1 MDGCKLVELEK
12 KLRKEQG
19 TVTRERLEE
28 LLGEAIDPGKVAI
41 VVDLVFSALD
51 LPEDG
56 GIEVE
61 SLSHL
66 VETKD
71 NSREMLMQRLRW
83 LFRMYDTDASGTI
96 SLGEMVEIFSGLY
109 LAEVS
114 YSMIYIKH
122 IIFCPSEVICDDV
135 LLYIMF
141 YLAKGLDLDV
151 AVDRAEQ
158 IFAELDDDHDG
169 EITESEFIEG
179 CLQDEV
185 GYKE

>member
-1 MDGCKLVELEK
+1 MASSAPDLMDGCKLVELEK
-12 KLRKEQG
+12 KLKKEQG

-61 SLSHL
+61 SLAHL
-66 VETKD
+66 VETKN
-71 NSREMLMQRLRW
+71 NSGEMLRQRLCW

-109 LAEVS
+109 L
-114 YSMIYIKH
+114 
-122 IIFCPSEVICDDV
+122 SEVIYKHTI
-135 LLYIMF
+135 LSSPR
-141 YLAKGLDLDV
+141 AK
-151 AVDRAEQ
+151 RAESARAVTGRQ
-158 IFAELDDDHDG
+158 CHHSGVG
-169 EITESEFIEG
+169 EDFLVRRQVFFRETTENNESHFLL
-179 CLQDEV
+179 CYFLSRVRFD
-185 GYKE
+185 

>member
-12 KLRKEQG
+12 KLKKEQG

-61 SLSHL
+61 SLARL
-66 VETKD
+66 VETN
-71 NSREMLMQRLRW
+71 NSGEMLRQRLRC

-109 LAEVS
+109 LAEVT
-114 YSMIYIKH
+114 YNMIYITYH
-122 IIFCPSEVICDDV
+122 ILPFRGN
-135 LLYIMF
+135 M
-141 YLAKGLDLDV
+141 
-151 AVDRAEQ
+151 
-158 IFAELDDDHDG
+158 
-169 EITESEFIEG
+169 
-179 CLQDEV
+179 
-185 GYKE
+185 

>member
-12 KLRKEQG
+12 KLKKEQG

-61 SLSHL
+61 SLAHL
-66 VETKD
+66 VETKT
-71 NSREMLMQRLRW
+71 NSGEMLRQRLCW

-109 LAEVS
+109 LAEVL
-114 YSMIYIKH
+114 YNMIYIIYH
-122 IIFCPSEVICDDV
+122 ILPFRGN
-135 LLYIMF
+135 M
-141 YLAKGLDLDV
+141 
-151 AVDRAEQ
+151 
-158 IFAELDDDHDG
+158 
-169 EITESEFIEG
+169 
-179 CLQDEV
+179 
-185 GYKE
+185 

>member
-12 KLRKEQG
+12 KLKKEQG

-61 SLSHL
+61 SLARL
-66 VETKD
+66 VETN
-71 NSREMLMQRLRW
+71 NSGEMLRQRLRW

-109 LAEVS
+109 LAEVI
-114 YSMIYIKH
+114 YNMIYNI
-122 IIFCPSEVICDDV
+122 
-135 LLYIMF
+135 LYSAYNI
-141 YLAKGLDLDV
+141 
-151 AVDRAEQ
+151 
-158 IFAELDDDHDG
+158 
-169 EITESEFIEG
+169 
-179 CLQDEV
+179 
-185 GYKE
+185 

>member
-61 SLSHL
+61 SLARL
-66 VETKD
+66 VETN
-71 NSREMLMQRLRW
+71 NSGEMLRQRLRW

-109 LAEVS
+109 LAEVL
-114 YSMIYIKH
+114 YSITYH
-122 IIFCPSEVICDDV
+122 ILPFRGN
-135 LLYIMF
+135 M
-141 YLAKGLDLDV
+141 
-151 AVDRAEQ
+151 
-158 IFAELDDDHDG
+158 
-169 EITESEFIEG
+169 
-179 CLQDEV
+179 
-185 GYKE
+185 

>member
-12 KLRKEQG
+12 KLKKEQG

-61 SLSHL
+61 SLTHL
-66 VETKD
+66 VET
-71 NSREMLMQRLRW
+71 NNTGEMLRQRLRW

-109 LAEVS
+109 LAEVT
-114 YSMIYIKH
+114 YNMIYIK
-122 IIFCPSEVICDDV
+122 
-135 LLYIMF
+135 
-141 YLAKGLDLDV
+141 
-151 AVDRAEQ
+151 
-158 IFAELDDDHDG
+158 
-169 EITESEFIEG
+169 
-179 CLQDEV
+179 
-185 GYKE
+185 

>member
-61 SLSHL
+61 SLAHL
-66 VETKD
+66 VETN
-71 NSREMLMQRLRW
+71 NSGEMLRQRLRW

-114 YSMIYIKH
+114 YNLIYNISYSA
-122 IIFCPSEVICDDV
+122 FP
-135 LLYIMF
+135 
-141 YLAKGLDLDV
+141 
-151 AVDRAEQ
+151 R
-158 IFAELDDDHDG
+158 
-169 EITESEFIEG
+169 
-179 CLQDEV
+179 
-185 GYKE
+185 

>member
-12 KLRKEQG
+12 KLKKEQG

-56 GIEVE
+56 GIEVD
-61 SLSHL
+61 SLAHL
-66 VETKD
+66 VETN
-71 NSREMLMQRLRW
+71 NSGEMLRQRLRW

-109 LAEVS
+109 L
-114 YSMIYIKH
+114 
-122 IIFCPSEVICDDV
+122 SEVIYKHTI
-135 LLYIMF
+135 LY
-141 YLAKGLDLDV
+141 
-151 AVDRAEQ
+151 
-158 IFAELDDDHDG
+158 
-169 EITESEFIEG
+169 FI
-179 CLQDEV
+179 LPR
-185 GYKE
+185 

>member
-12 KLRKEQG
+12 KLKKEQG

-61 SLSHL
+61 SLARL
-66 VETKD
+66 VETN
-71 NSREMLMQRLRW
+71 NSGEMLRQRLRW

-109 LAEVS
+109 LSGVI
-114 YSMIYIKH
+114 YSMIYITYH
-122 IIFCPSEVICDDV
+122 ILPFRGN
-135 LLYIMF
+135 M
-141 YLAKGLDLDV
+141 
-151 AVDRAEQ
+151 
-158 IFAELDDDHDG
+158 
-169 EITESEFIEG
+169 
-179 CLQDEV
+179 
-185 GYKE
+185 

>member
-61 SLSHL
+61 SLSRV
-66 VETKD
+66 VEA
-71 NSREMLMQRLRW
+71 NYNPGEMLRQRLRW

-114 YSMIYIKH
+114 YNH
-122 IIFCPSEVICDDV
+122 I
-135 LLYIMF
+135 
-141 YLAKGLDLDV
+141 
-151 AVDRAEQ
+151 
-158 IFAELDDDHDG
+158 
-169 EITESEFIEG
+169 
-179 CLQDEV
+179 
-185 GYKE
+185 

>member
-61 SLSHL
+61 SLARL
-66 VETKD
+66 VETN
-71 NSREMLMQRLRW
+71 NSGEMLRQRLRW

-109 LAEVS
+109 LAEVI
-114 YSMIYIKH
+114 YNMIYNI
-122 IIFCPSEVICDDV
+122 
-135 LLYIMF
+135 LYSAYDI
-141 YLAKGLDLDV
+141 
-151 AVDRAEQ
+151 
-158 IFAELDDDHDG
+158 
-169 EITESEFIEG
+169 
-179 CLQDEV
+179 
-185 GYKE
+185 

>member
-12 KLRKEQG
+12 KLKKEQG
-19 TVTRERLEE
+19 NVTRERLEE

-61 SLSHL
+61 SLAHL
-66 VETKD
+66 VETN
-71 NSREMLMQRLRW
+71 NSGEMLRQRLRW

-109 LAEVS
+109 L
-114 YSMIYIKH
+114 
-122 IIFCPSEVICDDV
+122 SEVIYKHTI
-135 LLYIMF
+135 LY
-141 YLAKGLDLDV
+141 
-151 AVDRAEQ
+151 
-158 IFAELDDDHDG
+158 
-169 EITESEFIEG
+169 FI
-179 CLQDEV
+179 LPR
-185 GYKE
+185 

>member
-51 LPEDG
+51 VPEDG

-61 SLSHL
+61 SLARL
-66 VETKD
+66 VETN
-71 NSREMLMQRLRW
+71 NSGEMLRQRLRC

-109 LAEVS
+109 LAEVI
-114 YSMIYIKH
+114 YNMIYNILC
-122 IIFCPSEVICDDV
+122 IFC
-135 LLYIMF
+135 L
-141 YLAKGLDLDV
+141 
-151 AVDRAEQ
+151 
-158 IFAELDDDHDG
+158 
-169 EITESEFIEG
+169 
-179 CLQDEV
+179 
-185 GYKE
+185 

>member
-12 KLRKEQG
+12 KLKKEQG
-19 TVTRERLEE
+19 TLTRERLEE

-61 SLSHL
+61 SLAHL
-66 VETKD
+66 VEAKT
-71 NSREMLMQRLRW
+71 NSGEMLRQRLCW

-109 LAEVS
+109 LAEVL
-114 YSMIYIKH
+114 YNMIYI
-122 IIFCPSEVICDDV
+122 
-135 LLYIMF
+135 
-141 YLAKGLDLDV
+141 
-151 AVDRAEQ
+151 
-158 IFAELDDDHDG
+158 
-169 EITESEFIEG
+169 
-179 CLQDEV
+179 
-185 GYKE
+185 

>member
-12 KLRKEQG
+12 KLKKEQG

-61 SLSHL
+61 SLAHL
-66 VETKD
+66 VETN
-71 NSREMLMQRLRW
+71 NSGEMLRQRLRW

-109 LAEVS
+109 L
-114 YSMIYIKH
+114 
-122 IIFCPSEVICDDV
+122 SEVIYKHTI
-135 LLYIMF
+135 LY
-141 YLAKGLDLDV
+141 
-151 AVDRAEQ
+151 
-158 IFAELDDDHDG
+158 
-169 EITESEFIEG
+169 FI
-179 CLQDEV
+179 LPR
-185 GYKE
+185 

>member
-56 GIEVE
+56 GIEGD
-61 SLSHL
+61 SLVHL
-66 VETKD
+66 VETN
-71 NSREMLMQRLRW
+71 NSGEMLRQRLRW

-109 LAEVS
+109 LAEVT
-114 YSMIYIKH
+114 YNMIYITYH
-122 IIFCPSEVICDDV
+122 ILPFRGN
-135 LLYIMF
+135 M
-141 YLAKGLDLDV
+141 
-151 AVDRAEQ
+151 
-158 IFAELDDDHDG
+158 
-169 EITESEFIEG
+169 
-179 CLQDEV
+179 
-185 GYKE
+185 

>member
-51 LPEDG
+51 VPEDG

-61 SLSHL
+61 SLAHL
-66 VETKD
+66 VETN
-71 NSREMLMQRLRW
+71 NSGEMLRQRLRW

-96 SLGEMVEIFSGLY
+96 SLSEMVEIFSGLY

-114 YSMIYIKH
+114 YNLIYNISYSA
-122 IIFCPSEVICDDV
+122 FP
-135 LLYIMF
+135 
-141 YLAKGLDLDV
+141 
-151 AVDRAEQ
+151 R
-158 IFAELDDDHDG
+158 
-169 EITESEFIEG
+169 
-179 CLQDEV
+179 
-185 GYKE
+185 

>member
-1 MDGCKLVELEK
+1 MFLEFGGSFCHTDQSLAFLASCGPDLMDGCKLVELEK

-61 SLSHL
+61 SLARL
-66 VETKD
+66 VEAK
-71 NSREMLMQRLRW
+71 NISGEMLRQRLRW

-109 LAEVS
+109 LAEVV
-114 YSMIYIKH
+114 YNMIYKTYH
-122 IIFCPSEVICDDV
+122 ILPFRGN
-135 LLYIMF
+135 M
-141 YLAKGLDLDV
+141 
-151 AVDRAEQ
+151 
-158 IFAELDDDHDG
+158 
-169 EITESEFIEG
+169 
-179 CLQDEV
+179 
-185 GYKE
+185 

>member
-61 SLSHL
+61 SLAHL
-66 VETKD
+66 VETN
-71 NSREMLMQRLRW
+71 NSGEMLRQRLRW

-109 LAEVS
+109 L
-114 YSMIYIKH
+114 
-122 IIFCPSEVICDDV
+122 SEVIYKHTI
-135 LLYIMF
+135 LY
-141 YLAKGLDLDV
+141 
-151 AVDRAEQ
+151 
-158 IFAELDDDHDG
+158 
-169 EITESEFIEG
+169 FI
-179 CLQDEV
+179 LPR
-185 GYKE
+185 

>member
-12 KLRKEQG
+12 KLKKEQG

-51 LPEDG
+51 VPEDG

-61 SLSHL
+61 SLARL
-66 VETKD
+66 VETN
-71 NSREMLMQRLRW
+71 NSGEMLRQRLRC

-109 LAEVS
+109 LSGVI
-114 YSMIYIKH
+114 YSMIYITYH
-122 IIFCPSEVICDDV
+122 ILPFRGN
-135 LLYIMF
+135 M
-141 YLAKGLDLDV
+141 
-151 AVDRAEQ
+151 
-158 IFAELDDDHDG
+158 
-169 EITESEFIEG
+169 
-179 CLQDEV
+179 
-185 GYKE
+185 

>member
-1 MDGCKLVELEK
+1 MLPYTQTIFGGIFEDSFGSLTIFFATQSLAFLASCGPDLMDGCKLVELEK

-51 LPEDG
+51 VPEDG

-61 SLSHL
+61 SLTHL
-66 VETKD
+66 VETN
-71 NSREMLMQRLRW
+71 NSGEMLRQRLRC

-109 LAEVS
+109 LAEV
-114 YSMIYIKH
+114 
-122 IIFCPSEVICDDV
+122 
-135 LLYIMF
+135 
-141 YLAKGLDLDV
+141 
-151 AVDRAEQ
+151 
-158 IFAELDDDHDG
+158 
-169 EITESEFIEG
+169 T
-179 CLQDEV
+179 
-185 GYKE
+185 

>member
-12 KLRKEQG
+12 KLKKEQG

-51 LPEDG
+51 LPEDS

-61 SLSHL
+61 SLAHL
-66 VETKD
+66 VETN
-71 NSREMLMQRLRW
+71 NSGEMLRQRLRW

-109 LAEVS
+109 LAEVI
-114 YSMIYIKH
+114 YNMIYNI
-122 IIFCPSEVICDDV
+122 
-135 LLYIMF
+135 LYSAYNI
-141 YLAKGLDLDV
+141 
-151 AVDRAEQ
+151 
-158 IFAELDDDHDG
+158 
-169 EITESEFIEG
+169 
-179 CLQDEV
+179 
-185 GYKE
+185 

>member
-51 LPEDG
+51 LREDG

-61 SLSHL
+61 SLTNL
-66 VETKD
+66 VEAN
-71 NSREMLMQRLRW
+71 NSGEMLRQRLRW

-109 LAEVS
+109 LAEVT
-114 YSMIYIKH
+114 YNMIYITYH
-122 IIFCPSEVICDDV
+122 ILPFRGN
-135 LLYIMF
+135 M
-141 YLAKGLDLDV
+141 
-151 AVDRAEQ
+151 
-158 IFAELDDDHDG
+158 
-169 EITESEFIEG
+169 
-179 CLQDEV
+179 
-185 GYKE
+185 

>member
-12 KLRKEQG
+12 KLKKEQG

-51 LPEDG
+51 VPEDG

-61 SLSHL
+61 SLARL
-66 VETKD
+66 VETN
-71 NSREMLMQRLRW
+71 NSGEMLRQRLRW

-109 LAEVS
+109 LSGVI
-114 YSMIYIKH
+114 YSMIYITYH
-122 IIFCPSEVICDDV
+122 ILPFRGN
-135 LLYIMF
+135 M
-141 YLAKGLDLDV
+141 
-151 AVDRAEQ
+151 
-158 IFAELDDDHDG
+158 
-169 EITESEFIEG
+169 
-179 CLQDEV
+179 
-185 GYKE
+185 

>member
-12 KLRKEQG
+12 KLKKEQG

-56 GIEVE
+56 GIEVD
-61 SLSHL
+61 SLAHL
-66 VETKD
+66 VETN
-71 NSREMLMQRLRW
+71 NSGEMLRQRLRW

-114 YSMIYIKH
+114 YNLIYNISYSA
-122 IIFCPSEVICDDV
+122 FP
-135 LLYIMF
+135 
-141 YLAKGLDLDV
+141 
-151 AVDRAEQ
+151 R
-158 IFAELDDDHDG
+158 
-169 EITESEFIEG
+169 
-179 CLQDEV
+179 
-185 GYKE
+185 

>member
-12 KLRKEQG
+12 KLKKEQG

-61 SLSHL
+61 SFARV
-66 VETKD
+66 VEAG
-71 NSREMLMQRLRW
+71 NSGEMLRQRLRW

-109 LAEVS
+109 LAEVL
-114 YSMIYIKH
+114 YNVIYNI
-122 IIFCPSEVICDDV
+122 
-135 LLYIMF
+135 LYIA
-141 YLAKGLDLDV
+141 L
-151 AVDRAEQ
+151 RR
-158 IFAELDDDHDG
+158 
-169 EITESEFIEG
+169 
-179 CLQDEV
+179 
-185 GYKE
+185 

>member
-41 VVDLVFSALD
+41 VVDLVFSALNV
-51 LPEDG
+51 PEDG

-61 SLSHL
+61 SLARL
-66 VETKD
+66 VETN
-71 NSREMLMQRLRW
+71 NSGEMLRQRLRW

-109 LAEVS
+109 LAEVI
-114 YSMIYIKH
+114 YNMIYNI
-122 IIFCPSEVICDDV
+122 
-135 LLYIMF
+135 LYSAYNI
-141 YLAKGLDLDV
+141 
-151 AVDRAEQ
+151 
-158 IFAELDDDHDG
+158 
-169 EITESEFIEG
+169 
-179 CLQDEV
+179 
-185 GYKE
+185 

>member
-12 KLRKEQG
+12 KLKKEQG

-61 SLSHL
+61 SLARL
-66 VETKD
+66 VETK
-71 NSREMLMQRLRW
+71 NSGEMLRQRLRW

-109 LAEVS
+109 LAEVT
-114 YSMIYIKH
+114 YNMINITYH
-122 IIFCPSEVICDDV
+122 ILPFRGN
-135 LLYIMF
+135 M
-141 YLAKGLDLDV
+141 
-151 AVDRAEQ
+151 
-158 IFAELDDDHDG
+158 
-169 EITESEFIEG
+169 
-179 CLQDEV
+179 
-185 GYKE
+185 

>member
-1 MDGCKLVELEK
+1 MDGYKLVDLEK
-12 KLRKEQG
+12 KLKKEQG

-61 SLSHL
+61 SLFHL
-66 VETKD
+66 VETN
-71 NSREMLMQRLRW
+71 NSGEMLRQRLRW

-109 LAEVS
+109 LAEVLYNIL
-114 YSMIYIKH
+114 YSA
-122 IIFCPSEVICDDV
+122 FS
-135 LLYIMF
+135 
-141 YLAKGLDLDV
+141 
-151 AVDRAEQ
+151 R
-158 IFAELDDDHDG
+158 
-169 EITESEFIEG
+169 
-179 CLQDEV
+179 
-185 GYKE
+185 

>member
-12 KLRKEQG
+12 KLKKEQG

-51 LPEDG
+51 VPEDG

-61 SLSHL
+61 SLARL
-66 VETKD
+66 VETN
-71 NSREMLMQRLRW
+71 NSGEMLRQRLRW

-114 YSMIYIKH
+114 YNLIYNILYSAFPRLYTGCPRKNTLIK
-122 IIFCPSEVICDDV
+122 F
-135 LLYIMF
+135 
-141 YLAKGLDLDV
+141 LD
-151 AVDRAEQ
+151 
-158 IFAELDDDHDG
+158 
-169 EITESEFIEG
+169 
-179 CLQDEV
+179 
-185 GYKE
+185 